1 MTVKKWMK
9 VPCVLRDLTMGK
21 LSSLFKGFSPRQH
34 MVVAVGMI
42 LILAGLCLFILLGGA
57 EPEAGTPSMST
68 AIEIVTP
75 ENIE

>member
-1 MTVKKWMK
+1 MDEGSLCTSGPYYGK
-9 VPCVLRDLTMGK
+9 VILIIQRIFA
-21 LSSLFKGFSPRQH
+21 SQH

>member
-1 MTVKKWMK
+1 
-9 VPCVLRDLTMGK
+9 
-21 LSSLFKGFSPRQH
+21 

-57 EPEAGTPSMST
+57 ESEAGTPSMST

>member
-1 MTVKKWMK
+1 MDEGSLCTSGPYYGK
-9 VPCVLRDLTMGK
+9 VILIIQRIFASAAHGC
-21 LSSLFKGFSPRQH
+21 
-34 MVVAVGMI
+34 GMI

-57 EPEAGTPSMST
+57 EPEAGTPFMST